1 MLHARYLT
9 VHAVKSQQAQFLVVG
24 FDHLMIKL
32 LKKINRRCDFV
43 IHPGRNP
50 AYFNIR
56 GALILGAAYK
66 NKLRVG

>member
-32 LKKINRRCDFV
+32 LKKKSIEDV
-43 IHPGRNP
+43 I
-50 AYFNIR
+50 
-56 GALILGAAYK
+56 L
-66 NKLRVG
+66 